1 MGFFDKALK
10 TVQSVGDSLV
20 ASATDIGSTAGTVVQ
35 DNTELTNIK
44 MQINVIE
51 QELDAAY
58 VQIGKRYVDYA

>member
-44 MQINVIE
+44 MQINLIE
-51 QELDAAY
+51 QELD
-58 VQIGKRYVDYA
+58 